1 MHFRPPTS
9 LEKYMQESG
18 RAGRGGQPSRA
29 TLYFNKSDIAANRP
43 GMTDEMRRYC
53 KSDDLCLRLLLV
65 KHFGFSETLFEG
77 EKKNCCSSCR
87 NDE

>member
-1 MHFRPPTS
+1 
-9 LEKYMQESG
+9 MQESG

-43 GMTDEMRRYC
+43 GMTDETRRYC

-65 KHFGFSETLFEG
+65 KHLHVLFVCLSNTM
-77 EKKNCCSSCR
+77 KKSILRINFVFFI
-87 NDE
+87 NL